1 MGAEFWVRSI
11 YFAIMFEVFFRLRT
25 RLESKKEKVM
35 RDYEEL
41 PTDWLTNPGMSNWWR
56 GAPGRPV
63 PFKVHVPGCAPS
75 QSYASD
81 AAWDLPVAEEVELWP
96 GKPTKVSTGLSFA
109 IPAEHF
115 GDIRPRSSATLLGI
129 DIAGTVDA
137 AYRGVVYVLATN
149 LTSEPI
155 TVRPGQRIG
164 QMIVMPRP
172 RVRMAEVEELPEGER
187 GAAGFGSTGG

>member
-1 MGAEFWVRSI
+1 MDKGMTTMDKAKWLQANMPAPDFRWEDVADEMPESAGLIHRAWKAAQELYGA
-11 YFAIMFEVFFRLRT
+11 
-25 RLESKKEKVM
+25 
-35 RDYEEL
+35 
-41 PTDWLTNPGMSNWWR
+41 
-56 GAPGRPV
+56 PV
-63 PFKVHVPGCAPS
+63 PFKVHVPGCAPT
-75 QSYASD
+75 QGYASD